1 MRFSG
6 TVFNAVNK
14 VRSCLRQP
22 IFNDCMASR
31 GRKGRGDTGGAG
43 REVGA
48 KCARDENRDAR
59 FQAENEMKLNDS

>member
-6 TVFNAVNK
+6 TVFDAVNK

-31 GRKGRGDTGGAG
+31 GRKGIRGAG
-43 REVGA
+43 GRREGGSA
-48 KCARDENRDAR
+48 ECARDENRGAGFR
-59 FQAENEMKLNDS
+59 AENEMELNDS

>member
-6 TVFNAVNK
+6 TVFDAVNK

-31 GRKGRGDTGGAG
+31 GRKGIRGGVG
-43 REVGA
+43 REA
-48 KCARDENRDAR
+48 AQNARGTKIEVRDSGLR
-59 FQAENEMKLNDS
+59 MKWN